1 MVFGLRWW
9 FGQLFWFPRMVQQL
23 QMWKSPALKIG
34 IIQESLYLVGC
45 PTIRDWNRKLPQ
57 PANIW
62 IAGTDLYFAS
72 IQPIGRTLKKTAK
85 KNMLAFFLLEEN
97 HRCDTDHISIPLFS
111 MVIALVSTEIV
122 LHSCDIA
129 AADMRSKREDR
140 KLFFTPPFHV
150 KLYKYI
156 SPVRY

>member
-1 MVFGLRWW
+1 
-9 FGQLFWFPRMVQQL
+9 
-23 QMWKSPALKIG
+23 
-34 IIQESLYLVGC
+34 
-45 PTIRDWNRKLPQ
+45 
-57 PANIW
+57 
-62 IAGTDLYFAS
+62 
-72 IQPIGRTLKKTAK
+72 
-85 KNMLAFFLLEEN
+85 MLAFFLLEEN